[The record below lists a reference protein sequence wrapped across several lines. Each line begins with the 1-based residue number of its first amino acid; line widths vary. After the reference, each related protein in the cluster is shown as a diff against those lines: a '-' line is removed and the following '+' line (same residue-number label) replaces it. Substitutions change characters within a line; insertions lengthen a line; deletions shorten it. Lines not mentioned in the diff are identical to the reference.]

1 MALEFRFPD
10 VGEGIHEGEIV
21 RWLVKAGDRVRPD
34 QPMVE
39 VETDKAVVE
48 IPAPRA
54 GVVVRVAAAEG
65 QKIQVGEVL
74 VVIGDADEPAV
85 APAPPPP
92 QTQPVAPAS
101 ASVVGSLDLA
111 LTELPPSP
119 EATQAAPAAASVQ
132 NRRVLAIP
140 SVRKLAHDLG
150 IDLTRVTPTGPH
162 GRIRREDVLQ
172 AAHAQQAARQR
183 PVPAA
188 PAAEAAPAPGLEQ
201 DQYGPVAY
209 QPLSALRRTIAK
221 AMVAAATAAVPV
233 TTTDEAD
240 VTDLVAVRERSRAAA
255 AAQNVH
261 MTLLPFIMK
270 AVVAALRQHP
280 TLNAGLDEAHNRL
293 LLKRYY
299 HLGIATDTPEGLLVP
314 VIRNVDQ
321 KNLLTLATELARLT
335 ELARTRHIAPTDLRG
350 GTFTISNYGAIGGI
364 FATPML
370 HVPEVAILGV
380 GKLLQKPV
388 VHGGAVAI
396 RTMLPL
402 SLTFDHR
409 ALDGAAAQRFLN
421 EVMVYLSEPAR
432 LMLVL

>member
-1 MALEFRFPD
+1 MVLEFRFPD

-21 RWLVKAGDRVRPD
+21 RWLVKEGDRVRPD
-34 QPMVE
+34 QPLVE

-54 GVVVRVAAAEG
+54 GLVVRLAVAEG

-74 VVIGDADEPAV
+74 VVIGDADGPAV
-85 APAPPPP
+85 AAAPP
-92 QTQPVAPAS
+92 QTQPITPAAP
-101 ASVVGSLDLA
+101 SVVGSLDLA

-119 EATQAAPAAASVQ
+119 EVSHAAPAAASAQ

-140 SVRKLAHDLG
+140 SVRKLARDLG
-150 IDLTRVTPTGPH
+150 VDLSQVTATGPH

-172 AAHAQQAARQR
+172 AAPQR
-183 PVPAA
+183 PAPAA

-201 DQYGPVAY
+201 DQYGPVTY

-221 AMVAAATAAVPV
+221 AIVAAATTAVPV

-240 VTDLVAVRERSRAAA
+240 VTDLVALRQRSREAA
-255 AAQNVH
+255 AAQNAHV
-261 MTLLPFIMK
+261 TLLPFIMK

-280 TLNAGLDEAHNRL
+280 TLNACLDEAQNRL
-293 LLKRYY
+293 LLKHYY

-314 VIRNVDQ
+314 VVRNVDQ

-335 ELARTRHIAPTDLRG
+335 ELARTRRIAPTDLRG

-364 FATPML
+364 FATPVL

-396 RTMLPL
+396 RTILPL

-421 EVMVYLSEPAR
+421 ELIAYLSEPAR
-432 LMLVL
+432 LVLVL

>member
-21 RWLVKAGDRVRPD
+21 RWLVKEGDRVRPD
-34 QPMVE
+34 QPLVE

-54 GVVVRVAAAEG
+54 GLVVRLGAAEG

-74 VVIGDADEPAV
+74 VVIGDVDEPAV
-85 APAPPPP
+85 VAAPPP
-92 QTQPVAPAS
+92 TQPTTPAA

-119 EATQAAPAAASVQ
+119 EVTQAAPAAASAQ

-140 SVRKLAHDLG
+140 SVRKLARDLG
-150 IDLTRVTPTGPH
+150 VDLTQVTPTGPH
-162 GRIRREDVLQ
+162 GRMRREDVLQ
-172 AAHAQQAARQR
+172 AAQQH
-183 PVPAA
+183 PTPAA

-201 DQYGPVAY
+201 DQYGPVEY

-221 AMVAAATAAVPV
+221 AMVAAATTAVPV

-240 VTDLVAVRERSRAAA
+240 VTDLVALRERSRAAA

-280 TLNAGLDEAHNRL
+280 TLNACLDEAHNRL
-293 LLKRYY
+293 MLKRYY
-299 HLGIATDTPEGLLVP
+299 HLGIATDTPDGLIVP
-314 VIRNVDQ
+314 VVRNVDQ

-335 ELARTRHIAPTDLRG
+335 ELARTRRIAPTDLRG

-364 FATPML
+364 FATPVL
-370 HVPEVAILGV
+370 HVPEVAILGM

-396 RTMLPL
+396 RTILPV

-421 EVMVYLSEPAR
+421 ELIAYLSEPAR
-432 LMLVL
+432 LVLVL

>member
-21 RWLVKAGDRVRPD
+21 RWLVKEGDRVRPD
-34 QPMVE
+34 QPLVE

-54 GVVVRVAAAEG
+54 GLVVRLGAAEG

-74 VVIGDADEPAV
+74 VVIGDVDEPAV
-85 APAPPPP
+85 VAAPPP
-92 QTQPVAPAS
+92 TQPTTPAA

-119 EATQAAPAAASVQ
+119 EVTQAAPAAASAQ

-140 SVRKLAHDLG
+140 SVRKLARDLG
-150 IDLTRVTPTGPH
+150 VDLTQVTPTGPH
-162 GRIRREDVLQ
+162 GRMRREDVLQ
-172 AAHAQQAARQR
+172 AAQQHPA
-183 PVPAA
+183 PAA

-201 DQYGPVAY
+201 DQYGPVEY

-221 AMVAAATAAVPV
+221 AMVAAATTAVPV

-240 VTDLVAVRERSRAAA
+240 VTDLVALRERSRAAA

-280 TLNAGLDEAHNRL
+280 TLNACLDEAHNRL
-293 LLKRYY
+293 MLKRYY
-299 HLGIATDTPEGLLVP
+299 HLGIATDTPDGLIVP
-314 VIRNVDQ
+314 VVRNVDQ

-335 ELARTRHIAPTDLRG
+335 ELARTRRIAPTDLRG

-364 FATPML
+364 FATPVL
-370 HVPEVAILGV
+370 HVPEVAILGM

-396 RTMLPL
+396 RTILPV

-421 EVMVYLSEPAR
+421 ELIAYLSEPAR
-432 LMLVL
+432 LVLVL

>member
-1 MALEFRFPD
+1 
-10 VGEGIHEGEIV
+10 
-21 RWLVKAGDRVRPD
+21 
-34 QPMVE
+34 
-39 VETDKAVVE
+39 
-48 IPAPRA
+48 
-54 GVVVRVAAAEG
+54 
-65 QKIQVGEVL
+65 
-74 VVIGDADEPAV
+74 
-85 APAPPPP
+85 
-92 QTQPVAPAS
+92 
-101 ASVVGSLDLA
+101 
-111 LTELPPSP
+111 
-119 EATQAAPAAASVQ
+119 
-132 NRRVLAIP
+132 VLAIP
-140 SVRKLAHDLG
+140 SVRKLARDLG
-150 IDLTRVTPTGPH
+150 VDLSQVTATGPH

-172 AAHAQQAARQR
+172 AVPQR
-183 PVPAA
+183 PAPAV

-201 DQYGPVAY
+201 DQYGPVTY

-221 AMVAAATAAVPV
+221 AIVAAATTAVPV

-240 VTDLVAVRERSRAAA
+240 VTDLVALRQRSRAAA

-261 MTLLPFIMK
+261 LTLLPFIMK

-280 TLNAGLDEAHNRL
+280 TLNACLDEAQNRL
-293 LLKRYY
+293 LLKHYY

-314 VIRNVDQ
+314 VVRNVDQ

-335 ELARTRHIAPTDLRG
+335 ELARTRRIAPTDLRG

-396 RTMLPL
+396 RTILPL

-421 EVMVYLSEPAR
+421 ELIAYLSEPAR
-432 LMLVL
+432 LVLVL